1 MDSDEGPQPDD
12 KFILIPDRTR
22 ERLFSEALKS
32 VYGGGLEG
40 TDLLKD
46 LETWWK
52 NLREIWTEYDDFD
65 TIYTLLN
72 QNGIEK
78 SKGAVKDW
86 FEAVRKAS
94 SPLKLPMDPDLR
106 IGPDNANDI
115 RVIGETFGYPT
126 LVKDSVSI
134 ERAMQLSRGM
144 NRSKGRELNE
154 GIVSRIKDNDTDLLE
169 NVAEYTVG
177 TIRHLGRQR

>member
-1 MDSDEGPQPDD
+1 MKDLQPDD
-12 KFILIPDRTR
+12 DFILIPDQTR
-22 ERLFSEALKS
+22 ERLFSEALES

-40 TDLLKD
+40 TDLLKG
-46 LETWWK
+46 LETWWES
-52 NLREIWTEYDDFD
+52 LREIWTEYEDFE
-65 TIYTLLN
+65 TIYTLLS

-86 FEAVRKAS
+86 FEAVRRAS
-94 SPLKLPMDPDLR
+94 RPLELPMDPDLR
-106 IGPDNANDI
+106 IGPDSADDI

-126 LVKDSVSI
+126 LVEDSVSI
-134 ERAMQLSRGM
+134 ERAMQLSRGK

-154 GIVSRIKDNDTDLLE
+154 WIVSRIQDDDTDLLE